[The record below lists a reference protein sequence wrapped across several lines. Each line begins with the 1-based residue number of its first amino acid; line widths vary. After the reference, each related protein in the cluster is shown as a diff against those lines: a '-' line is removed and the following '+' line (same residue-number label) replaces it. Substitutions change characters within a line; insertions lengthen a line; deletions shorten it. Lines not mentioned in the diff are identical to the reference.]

1 MASASGFRGWSEDV
15 ITFYRGLEAD
25 NSRTFWQ
32 ANKATYDTEVR
43 APFDALNDLVADEFG
58 ELHVFRPNR
67 DVRFSKD
74 KAPYKT
80 RCYGVAEG
88 EGGEAYYVEISA
100 KGLVAASG
108 YWMMAKDQLARYRE
122 AVDGE
127 ATGDELGGIV
137 DELRRSRLSI
147 EGHGLKTAPR
157 GYPRDHP
164 RVELLRFKSLA
175 AMRTFEPARWLHTK
189 AAADRITA
197 TWRAAGPLN
206 RWLDTHVGPS
216 TEPPEDRWSR

>member
-88 EGGEAYYVEISA
+88 EGGEALEA
-100 KGLVAASG
+100 Q
-108 YWMMAKDQLARYRE
+108 QL
-122 AVDGE
+122 D
-127 ATGDELGGIV
+127 
-137 DELRRSRLSI
+137 
-147 EGHGLKTAPR
+147 
-157 GYPRDHP
+157 P
-164 RVELLRFKSLA
+164 RVIAWIAPGRGLETVAL
-175 AMRTFEPARWLHTK
+175 
-189 AAADRITA
+189 DRQA
-197 TWRAAGPLN
+197 
-206 RWLDTHVGPS
+206 
-216 TEPPEDRWSR
+216 